1 VICVLLSTFTY
12 AFSPTPLITHITH
25 HKPTT
30 TANFGFQFLLAFVFA
45 TIPAGIYAKIHYHEI
60 LANVDWL
67 HGGAESLLSVT
78 NLFILFGF
86 RSVRP
91 LAEGVNN
98 ESITTDK
105 FNYTNFAIPALVA
118 ITMMFDPGQ
127 AEPVNALSLTTWVVR
142 NRIMGYV

>member
-1 VICVLLSTFTY
+1 
-12 AFSPTPLITHITH
+12 LITHITH